1 MCLVTAI
8 VAVRLACP
16 AYTAEA
22 HVLTSLTGAMNSETL
37 PYQQVSLMLNESF
50 HKREILAVLTRFIL

>member
-1 MCLVTAI
+1 MYSATGI

-22 HVLTSLTGAMNSETL
+22 HALPSPIGAMNSETL
-37 PYQQVSLMLNESF
+37 PYQQGITHAE
-50 HKREILAVLTRFIL
+50 